1 MNLKKLSEGNVLV
14 FGDIILD
21 RYLSGTVDRV
31 SPEAP
36 VPVLRPHK
44 EETRLGGAANV
55 ALNLSSLDCKVTLIG
70 ALGKDAAAGKVTKL
84 LKKNKIKTALTK
96 SLHPT
101 ISKLRILASQQ
112 QLLRI
117 DNEEEFSD
125 EDWQSSLSQFK
136 KHVSL
141 DKNKVLIISDY
152 DKGTLKNIPSLI
164 SAAKKKN
171 KLVLVDPKGK
181 DFGKYKGA
189 DVITPNLSEFEDVVG
204 KIKSE
209 NNLTKKG
216 KDLIKTLNLKSLL
229 ITRGSEGMTLLE
241 SKNGKI
247 VRSDFPTKA
256 QDVFDVSGAGDTVI
270 ASIAAGLASGFTL
283 SDSIKLANIAAGI
296 VV

>member
-112 QLLRI
+112 QLLRV

-125 EDWQSSLSQFK
+125 
-136 KHVSL
+136 
-141 DKNKVLIISDY
+141 
-152 DKGTLKNIPSLI
+152 
-164 SAAKKKN
+164 
-171 KLVLVDPKGK
+171 
-181 DFGKYKGA
+181 
-189 DVITPNLSEFEDVVG
+189 
-204 KIKSE
+204 
-209 NNLTKKG
+209 
-216 KDLIKTLNLKSLL
+216 
-229 ITRGSEGMTLLE
+229 
-241 SKNGKI
+241 
-247 VRSDFPTKA
+247 
-256 QDVFDVSGAGDTVI
+256 
-270 ASIAAGLASGFTL
+270 
-283 SDSIKLANIAAGI
+283 
-296 VV
+296 